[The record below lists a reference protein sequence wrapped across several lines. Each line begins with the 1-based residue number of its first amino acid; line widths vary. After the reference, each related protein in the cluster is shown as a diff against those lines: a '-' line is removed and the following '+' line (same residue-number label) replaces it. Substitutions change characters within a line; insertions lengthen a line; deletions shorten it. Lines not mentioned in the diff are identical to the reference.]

1 MMVMRPSIWTAL
13 LLPVLALAD
22 ILAFQP
28 RPGCQKSCG
37 GMEVPFPFG
46 IGEGC
51 FLPGFQINC
60 INGSMPILETKIL
73 KMLM

>member
-1 MMVMRPSIWTAL
+1 MMVMRPLIWTAL

-22 ILAFQP
+22 SLAFQP

-46 IGEGC
+46 IGEG
-51 FLPGFQINC
+51 
-60 INGSMPILETKIL
+60 
-73 KMLM
+73 